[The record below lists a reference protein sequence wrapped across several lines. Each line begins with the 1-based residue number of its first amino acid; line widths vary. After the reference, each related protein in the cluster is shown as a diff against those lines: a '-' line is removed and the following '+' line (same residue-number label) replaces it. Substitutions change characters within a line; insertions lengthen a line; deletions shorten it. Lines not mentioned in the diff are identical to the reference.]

1 MCDASCTPG
10 PAVQAR
16 LRRALSAVGP
26 SCLRVGRR
34 RAAGSESCGTAQ
46 GTAEAEAEGLTPPP
60 RSRFVG
66 FSGA

>member
-10 PAVQAR
+10 PAVQAK